1 MPRVPAGDS
10 PTPYRLRKRRTHP
23 TGHAG
28 ASGGMV
34 ALSKRTGIPP
44 ITLEISM
51 LRLLVV
57 LPFLIL
63 AACDMPPPCQT
74 AACAQR
80 DATDAYRNAMLLQ
93 TGAELLKASQPQQT
107 NVYVY
112 RAY

>member
-1 MPRVPAGDS
+1 
-10 PTPYRLRKRRTHP
+10 
-23 TGHAG
+23 
-28 ASGGMV
+28 MV
-34 ALSKRTGIPP
+34 ALSKGIPP